1 VVVEKRIR
9 VFHLIKG
16 LGRGGAEKLLSEGLA
31 YADRQR
37 FSYTYGYFLPWKDAL
52 VDELKAQ
59 GADVYLFRSRNSVEI
74 LLRSPRVAQ
83 VLRKCRADLLH
94 CHLPLAGVVGRLA
107 GRFSRI
113 PVVYTEHNVLERHH
127 RLTRWAN
134 LLTWRMQRKVIAVS
148 NEVSA
153 SILQSTDHST
163 PVQVIQNGVNVE
175 KFSPEKSAGTPVRGQ
190 RGIPLDAMVVGTIA
204 VFTPKKRLDDW
215 LRAALEIHQAYR
227 GVRFLIVGDGPLR
240 PELKSL
246 NERLGLDQVVHFA
259 GLQEDVRPYLAAMDI
274 YMMSSQFEG
283 LPIAL
288 LEAMA
293 MELPVVG
300 TSVGGIPEV
309 VVEGKTGLLV
319 PPGEPA
325 QITSAVLKLLEM
337 PDARRS
343 MGQAGR
349 KLVSEKFGME
359 RMIRELEAVYLEVLA
374 TAPRR
379 QTQT

>member
-1 VVVEKRIR
+1 MDRPIR

-37 FSYTYGYFLPWKDAL
+37 FSYIYGYFLPWKDAL

-83 VLRKCRADLLH
+83 VLRKCRADLVH

-113 PVVYTEHNVLERHH
+113 PVVYTEHNLLERYH
-127 RLTRWAN
+127 RFTRWAN
-134 LLTWRMQRKVIAVS
+134 LATWRMQRKVVAVS
-148 NEVSA
+148 NEVAA
-153 SILQSTDHST
+153 SILEGTDHFT
-163 PVQVIQNGVNVE
+163 PVQVIQNGVNVQ
-175 KFSPEKSAGTPVRGQ
+175 KFSPDKSAGVPGREAW
-190 RGIPLDAMVVGTIA
+190 RIPPDAMVVGTIA
-204 VFTPKKRLDDW
+204 VFTPKKRLEDW
-215 LRAALEIHQAYR
+215 LHAAFEIHQAYK

-240 PELKSL
+240 PELEAL

-319 PPGEPA
+319 PPGEPSQLKA
-325 QITSAVLKLLEM
+325 AVLKLINDPQLRK
-337 PDARRS
+337 D
-343 MGQAGR
+343 MGHLGR

-359 RMIRELEAVYLEVLA
+359 RMIRELEEVYLEVLA
-374 TAPRR
+374 TDPRR